1 MTHLISNS
9 TKITII
15 VAILF
20 ASFSGQAQ
28 KKVHIISNTTIDA
41 SVQDVYDLIKNYER
55 FPEWSPFLV
64 SDPNQKNHVT
74 GNNGEL
80 GSVFHWEG
88 VDEKSLD
95 YQTLTEVTQNEYA
108 KMDCTVQKPFKAN
121 STFEYFITET
131 PQGVEVRQEFITEM
145 KGFSYFMAKLFGMEK
160 EIAATNKLG
169 LDRLKS
175 VLETGLTSK
184 L

>member
-1 MTHLISNS
+1 MTHLISN

-15 VAILF
+15 LALLF
-20 ASFSGQAQ
+20 VSFIGQAQ

-41 SVQDVYDLIKNYER
+41 SAQEVYNLIKNYER
-55 FPEWSPFLV
+55 FPDWSPFLV

-74 GNNGEL
+74 GDNGEL
-80 GSVFHWEG
+80 GSAFHWEG
-88 VDEKSLD
+88 VDEKSLGF
-95 YQTLTEVTQNEYA
+95 QTLSEVTQNEYA

-145 KGFSYFMAKLFGMEK
+145 GGFSYFMATLFGMKK
-160 EIAATNKLG
+160 EIAATNQLG

-175 VLETGLTSK
+175 VLETDLTSG